1 VKAAAVERV
10 PAAELAPAA
19 EQVPAIPSGKE
30 RPAEVVLEAV
40 CRTAQAA
47 LPALKG

>member
-1 VKAAAVERV
+1 MERV

-19 EQVPAIPSGKE
+19 EQAPAVVLSGKE

-40 CRTAQAA
+40 CRKAQAA
-47 LPALKG
+47 LPAVKG